1 MASIS
6 TAVDTVENIF
16 AQLIRDSESVTFMQ
30 SGSYGLGLKITL
42 PNDYDSPITL
52 ISLDNRTQTGA
63 SADGKIRNIFL
74 KLIPLH
80 SQQDYSD
87 EWAMQSTKVPNA
99 NRTRGERS
107 YRTIE
112 STFIQK
118 FDEEVKTQIDLY
130 KITGYNL
137 SPICPAIYFSAKLD
151 GRDSNTQAFLDNLAL
166 KYSGNQLVDRFWN
179 QLKEGVRRGSNKI
192 GIILMPC
199 FPFPP
204 MHQAWNFFSD
214 SDRRIGVS
222 DIRDG
227 QRIFTKYFAIENYA
241 TRTTDANGNIKYILK
256 DYTDLDT
263 DIRRKGLFYIV
274 QIVSHMITMYDEGV
288 YHGDLH
294 FGNVLINPHELAC
307 TLPLFVDST
316 NTTRI
321 NQNSPFLGKVYII
334 DFGTAVSRESEMEQD
349 ESFGYKI
356 MKILTTRGSHNYSPL
371 SYFLY
376 DWFVSLF
383 VLRNSTDTSYVL
395 NASDYKPL
403 LIEENVV
410 KMEEL
415 VNAFMDSKRAY
426 EGGMLSVL
434 TSDPEKAPLIAEY
447 RQIIQ
452 SGDRTSVL
460 RGGDVFSPEI
470 IEGKPSILESRSKM
484 VDSQYKSFIMT
495 DDLVN
500 DIFRYTDNELREIG
514 PKFIQTVKQS
524 IK

>member
-6 TAVDTVENIF
+6 TSLDPVENIF
-16 AQLIRDSESVTFMQ
+16 VQLIGNAESVRFMQ

-52 ISLDNRTQTGA
+52 ISLDNRSVTGA

-74 KLIPLH
+74 KLVPLH
-80 SQQDYSD
+80 SQQDDSD
-87 EWAMQSTKVPNA
+87 AWAMQSTKVPGA
-99 NRTRGERS
+99 SRTRGES
-107 YRTIE
+107 PYKTII
-112 STFIQK
+112 STFIQN
-118 FDEEVKTQIDLY
+118 FETEVKTQIDLY
-130 KITGYNL
+130 KKTGNNL

-151 GRDSNTQAFLDNLAL
+151 GQDSNTQSLLDNLASN
-166 KYSGNQLVDRFWN
+166 YSGNQLVDGFWD
-179 QLKEGVRRGSNKI
+179 QLKAGVMREPNRKI

-214 SDRRIGVS
+214 RDMRIGIS
-222 DIRDG
+222 DIREG
-227 QRIFTKYFAIENYA
+227 QRILTKYFAIENYA
-241 TRTTDANGNIKYILK
+241 TKTTDANGNIKYILK

-307 TLPLFVDST
+307 GLPLVVDST

-321 NQNSPFLGKVYII
+321 NQNSPFVGKVYII
-334 DFGTAVSRESEMEQD
+334 DFGTAVSREREMEQD
-349 ESFGYKI
+349 ESFGDKI
-356 MKILTTRGSHNYSPL
+356 MKILTTQGSHNFSPI
-371 SYFLY
+371 SYFIY

-383 VLRNSTDTSYVL
+383 VLRNSTDTYLV
-395 NASDYKPL
+395 NRSDYKPL
-403 LIEENVV
+403 LIEENVA

-434 TSDPEKAPLIAEY
+434 TSDSEKAPLIAEY
-447 RQIIQ
+447 REIIQ
-452 SGDRTSVL
+452 SGDETSVL
-460 RGGDVFSPEI
+460 RGGDVYSPEI
-470 IEGKPSILESRSKM
+470 IEGTPSILESRSKM
-484 VDSQYKSFIMT
+484 VDSQDKSFIMT

-500 DIFRYTDNELREIG
+500 DIFTYTDNVLKEIG
-514 PKFIQTVKQS
+514 PQFIQTIKQS
-524 IK
+524 VK

>member
-6 TAVDTVENIF
+6 TSLDPVENIF
-16 AQLIRDSESVTFMQ
+16 AQLIGNVGSVRFMK

-42 PNDYDSPITL
+42 HNDYDSPITL

-74 KLIPLH
+74 KLVPLH
-80 SQQDYSD
+80 SQQNGSD
-87 EWAMQSTKVPNA
+87 AWAMQSTNDPGA
-99 NRTRGERS
+99 S
-107 YRTIE
+107 RTII
-112 STFIQK
+112 STFIQE
-118 FDEEVKTQIDLY
+118 FETEVKTQIDLY
-130 KITGYNL
+130 KKTGYNL

-151 GRDSNTQAFLDNLAL
+151 GRDSNTEAFLNNLASN
-166 KYSGNQLVDRFWN
+166 YSGNQLVDGFWDE
-179 QLKEGVRRGSNKI
+179 LKAEVSRGRNRKI

-214 SDRRIGVS
+214 RDMRIGVS
-222 DIRDG
+222 DIRED
-227 QRIFTKYFAIENYA
+227 QRILSKYFAIENYA
-241 TRTTDANGNIKYILK
+241 TRTTDATYGNIKYILK

-263 DIRRKGLFYIV
+263 DRRKGLFYIV

-307 TLPLFVDST
+307 TLPLLVDST

-321 NQNSPFLGKVYII
+321 DVNSPFLGKVYII
-334 DFGTAVSRESEMEQD
+334 DFGAAVSREREMEQD
-349 ESFGYKI
+349 ESFGDKI
-356 MKILTTRGSHNYSPL
+356 MKILTTRGSHNFSPI
-371 SYFLY
+371 SYFIY

-383 VLRNSTDTSYVL
+383 VLRNSTDTSYLL

-403 LIEENVV
+403 LIEENVA

-415 VNAFMDSKRAY
+415 VNAFMDSKHAY

-447 RQIIQ
+447 RQIIE
-452 SGDRTSVL
+452 GDDPTSVL
-460 RGGDVFSPEI
+460 IGGDVYSPEI
-470 IEGKPSILESRSKM
+470 IEGTPSILESRSKM
-484 VDSQYKSFIMT
+484 VDSQDKSFIMT

-500 DIFRYTDNELREIG
+500 DIFRYTDNVLREIK
-514 PKFIQTVKQS
+514 PQFIQTIEQS